1 MEFGGGAGYRPRV
14 QTFLKHLQHYLYY
27 TIMLLKSKP
36 FFINTGMGLYKHEN
50 MVLDLTCT
58 TKSRL
63 YINNRLIFMGD
74 GYKAINLMINNSKN
88 KEPVRFKFNTQL
100 TMREKPKFTETKEI
114 TDASSGDISRNST
127 RKK

>member
-1 MEFGGGAGYRPRV
+1 
-14 QTFLKHLQHYLYY
+14 
-27 TIMLLKSKP
+27 MLLKSKP

-114 TDASSGDISRNST
+114 TDASSGDISRNSA